1 MNSKSF
7 IYFIKNLN
15 ESGPII
21 SSTSSLFSYVIG
33 FTLVGYYTDILLD
46 TSPWFLLVCLF
57 LGVFMGLYNIY
68 KIVNKD

>member
-7 IYFIKNLN
+7 TYFIKSLN
-15 ESGPII
+15 KSGPII
-21 SSTSSLFSYVIG
+21 SSTSSLFSIVIG
-33 FTLVGYYTDILLD
+33 FTLVGYYVDILLD
-46 TSPWFLLVCLF
+46 TSPWFLLACLF